1 MEREKKSPIVHC
13 LSTWRLFIFSI
24 VQCRLCGKDR
34 LIESSPFPTT
44 PTSLALRTLRLTA
57 WCVFFMALEKALNS
71 RTLPREVLVG
81 SPFERK
87 SIRSER
93 RRVTSLFAW
102 RWHRRLNTQEERWVL
117 LCSGGIIFR
126 SFVRSPSIR
135 DQKIQS
141 FRWSRYPSIK
151 PDKHGSKIIL
161 SARRES
167 CPRRDWELQP
177 DSLLFVFLW
186 NQGLNVSR
194 MTIFLAWTFLLSSSG
209 EPLLLSCQATQPI
222 LFVCFLSTDQA
233 YCGSCLE
240 RERKVL

>member
-1 MEREKKSPIVHC
+1 MASGKSTK
-13 LSTWRLFIFSI
+13 L
-24 VQCRLCGKDR
+24 KDFATR
-34 LIESSPFPTT
+34 R
-44 PTSLALRTLRLTA
+44 AL
-57 WCVFFMALEKALNS
+57 
-71 RTLPREVLVG
+71 LVG

-117 LCSGGIIFR
+117 LCSRGIIFR

-177 DSLLFVFLW
+177 GSSTHYSLFSFGTRVWTYPAWPSSWHEPFCFQVLGNHSSCLARQLNLFY
-186 NQGLNVSR
+186 
-194 MTIFLAWTFLLSSSG
+194 LSAFF
-209 EPLLLSCQATQPI
+209 PPKI
-222 LFVCFLSTDQA
+222 N